1 MFISTFPILRE
12 AIDDILPLDT
22 EYSLLTH
29 HLEAGQTI
37 APHYHD
43 TAHEWVIADERG
55 EINVRYDTQW
65 KEMIVGQGAVT
76 VIHFPP
82 KIIHGL
88 EAKTSL
94 KYFVIRSAVDVTHYL

>member
-1 MFISTFPILRE
+1 MFITTFPTFRE
-12 AIDDILPLDT
+12 AVDDILPLDT
-22 EYSLLTH
+22 VYCLLAH
-29 HLEAGQTI
+29 QLEAGQVI
-37 APHYHD
+37 ASHFHD
-43 TAHEWVIADERG
+43 AAHEWVIVDERG

-65 KEMIVGQGAVT
+65 NEMSVGKGVVT

-94 KYFVIRSAVDVTHYL
+94 KYFVIRSSKAVTHYL

>member
-1 MFISTFPILRE
+1 MLISTFPTFRG

-22 EYSLLTH
+22 EYSLLAH
-29 HLEAGQTI
+29 QLEAGQTI

-55 EINVRYDTQW
+55 EINVRYGTQW
-65 KEMIVGQGAVT
+65 KELIIEKGAVT

-82 KIIHGL
+82 QIIHGL